1 MKNKIPQFI
10 RRLTAILSIYACSWI
25 AIHSQSWTSSSM
37 ISTTGS
43 FTEITAKLS
52 PDGGLLAYG
61 YFNGTLYS
69 SDSISTTSN
78 GKRDYYLIKF
88 LPDGSVDWM
97 KNFGG
102 TASEYT
108 SGGMTLDSSNNIYI
122 SGGFQGSIKI
132 STLDS
137 LHSQG
142 SYDMFLYKLEASGD
156 IVWARNA
163 GTGQTLQASTFPC
176 GGAHP

>member
-1 MKNKIPQFI
+1 MKKIVWLI
-10 RRLTAILSIYACSWI
+10 ALIMLGNLDILA
-25 AIHSQSWTSSSM
+25 QSWTASNM
-37 ISTTGS
+37 ISTSGS
-43 FTEITAKLS
+43 FTEITSKLS
-52 PDGGLLAYG
+52 PDGDLLAYG

-137 LHSQG
+137 IHSQG
-142 SYDMFLYKLEASGD
+142 TYDMFLYKLEATGE

-163 GTGQTLQASTFPC
+163 GTGGTLQVAQP
-176 GGAHP
+176 